1 MNNPNILHI
10 ELDPVDAMLIMS
22 VLQMVRDPS
31 FPFKGL
37 TRAIDNYNATVVK
50 NITPEQVSEANDAL
64 AMYQLLAQAG
74 L

>member
-1 MNNPNILHI
+1 MNNPNKLHI

-37 TRAIDNYNATVVK
+37 TRAIDNYNSTVVK
-50 NITPEQVSEANDAL
+50 NISPDQVQEANDVL
-64 AMYQLLAQAG
+64 AMYQLLTKVG

>member
-1 MNNPNILHI
+1 MLQI

-50 NITPEQVSEANDAL
+50 NITQEQVQEANDVL
-64 AMYQLLAQAG
+64 AVYQLLTKVG